1 MALHP
6 QCRWC
11 VHFFDKFCSILTIS
25 SQIFRK
31 PGFFR
36 IFPNEGRSALQVWQ
50 VSILRWASRIA
61 AKTAPFQVFRVFLTR
76 KINCQNYRS
85 LQICK
90 QLAVELAAQKDII
103 LYSWK
108 SEASQYIQFLC
119 PKVNLKSGMSNFQ
132 FSWFCCSVF
141 LICFYPGKWFGRRR
155 TWKYLWW
162 KRQTCT
168 RGGTIWL

>member
-1 MALHP
+1 M
-6 QCRWC
+6 R
-11 VHFFDKFCSILTIS
+11 
-25 SQIFRK
+25 
-31 PGFFR
+31 G
-36 IFPNEGRSALQVWQ
+36 ALQVWQ

-168 RGGTIWL
+168 RGGTIWFYNQFDKIICNNFIISVFDANI